1 MGFPQNVATRALV
14 ACGRCCCICHN
25 FCGTKIEL
33 HHIKQKAYGGE
44 DTFENC
50 IPLCFSCHA
59 DMGKGDPKH
68 PKGKRY
74 TEEELRGHRDRWYAK
89 VEKSTTETMETVYPD
104 DIKLFHEICNVFDD
118 HMKYWLHE
126 ADLSGLQPSE
136 IFKPLSHLL
145 EDSEDPFFE
154 FLNIELEKEKATLF
168 SAIKEFIYFNVK
180 NTFPVSY
187 LPDKNAPRIWLY
199 HKGEMN
205 YGLLRQNPEYQGN
218 LENAEKAFEKE
229 SEKLNDLATAVWT
242 AYCEFVQVGRKILS
256 YKLR

>member
-1 MGFPQNVATRALV
+1 MGFPQDVATRALV

-50 IPLCFSCHA
+50 IPLCLTCHA

-89 VEKSTTETMETVYPD
+89 VEKSFIETETTVYPD
-104 DIKLFHEICNVFDD
+104 DIKLFHKICDIFDD
-118 HMKYWLHE
+118 HMQYWLHE

-145 EDSEDPFFE
+145 DDSGDPFFE
-154 FLNIELEKEKATLF
+154 FLNIELEKKKATLF
-168 SAIKEFIYFNVK
+168 SSIKEFIYFNAE
-180 NTFPVSY
+180 NTFPVSR
-187 LPDKNAPRIWLY
+187 LLDKNAPRIWLY
-199 HKGEMN
+199 RKKEMD
-205 YGLLRQNPEYQGN
+205 YGFLRQNPKYQGS
-218 LENAEKAFEKE
+218 LDIAEKEFEQEGK
-229 SEKLNDLATAVWT
+229 KLNELASTVWKR
-242 AYCEFVQVGRKILS
+242 YIDFVRLGRKILS
-256 YKLR
+256 NRL